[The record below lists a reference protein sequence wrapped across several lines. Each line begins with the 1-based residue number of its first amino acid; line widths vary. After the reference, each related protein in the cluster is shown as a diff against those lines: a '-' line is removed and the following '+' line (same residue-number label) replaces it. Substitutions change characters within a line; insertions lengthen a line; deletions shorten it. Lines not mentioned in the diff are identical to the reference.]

1 MAEEKNINTKI
12 VDDYNNNL
20 STFPR
25 FKDLSFREI
34 TEDVT
39 IEKYISKV
47 SKAMYSAARRNPDK
61 YKKFLDAADVDV
73 VYFLTEM
80 YNNGIY
86 PNIVTPMLDL
96 YNTLLKDNWEAY
108 EDDADARRMSE
119 LEDMTYSTNINI
131 TKAITELMSKLK
143 LELAPKHEV

>member
-12 VDDYNNNL
+12 VDDYNKDPNTLPKLNNL
-20 STFPR
+20 
-25 FKDLSFREI
+25 KFREI
-34 TEDVT
+34 TDDIT

-47 SKAMYSAARRNPDK
+47 SRAMYGAARRNPDK
-61 YKKFLDAADVDV
+61 YKNFLDAADVDV

-86 PNIVTPMLDL
+86 PDIVTPMLDL
-96 YNTLLKDNWEAY
+96 YSTLLKENWEAY

-119 LEDMTYSTNINI
+119 NEDMTYSTNIDI
-131 TKAITELMSKLK
+131 TKTITELMSKIK
-143 LELAPKHEV
+143 LENNLGTEV